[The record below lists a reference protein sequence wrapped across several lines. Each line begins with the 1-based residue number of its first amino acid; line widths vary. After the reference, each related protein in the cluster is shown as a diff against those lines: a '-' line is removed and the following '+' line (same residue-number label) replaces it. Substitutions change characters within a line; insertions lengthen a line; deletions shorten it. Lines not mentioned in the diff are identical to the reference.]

1 MDRQL
6 SDNLIN
12 NNALPS
18 DVESE
23 KALLSLCLKN
33 SSLLNDIVGKT
44 LSKED
49 FFDVRN
55 MLIYEAITEIYLN
68 GESVDQFTVCNK
80 LTSTGKLVETDML

>member
-33 SSLLNDIVGKT
+33 SSLLNDIVGKKPP
-44 LSKED
+44 KED
-49 FFDVRN
+49 FFDLRKKPT
-55 MLIYEAITEIYLN
+55 LQAIN
-68 GESVDQFTVCNK
+68 
-80 LTSTGKLVETDML
+80 